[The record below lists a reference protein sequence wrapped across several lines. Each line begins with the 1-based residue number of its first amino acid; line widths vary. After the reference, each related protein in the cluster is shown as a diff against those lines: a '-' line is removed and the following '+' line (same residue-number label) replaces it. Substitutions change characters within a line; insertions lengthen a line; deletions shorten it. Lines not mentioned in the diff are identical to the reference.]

1 MVHAENDDVIRFLTD
16 QLERDGKTAPYYHAL
31 SRPAPAER
39 EATHRA
45 ITLAEVID
53 VPIVIVH
60 VSNAEARDEIAH
72 ANARG
77 LNIVGETC
85 PQYLMLT
92 ASDLEGLDME
102 GAKYVCSP
110 PPRDRSSQKACWEG
124 LARGTFAL
132 YSSDHCAFRYNDPAG
147 KLNAKGRSS
156 FRWVP
161 NGVPG
166 IAARLPILFSEGVI
180 KGRISLQQFVAL
192 TATNHARTYG
202 LYPRKGSIA
211 IGSDA
216 DIAIWDPER
225 QVTITHD
232 LLHDGADHTPY
243 EGLQVTGWPVS
254 TMVRGRFVVRDGD
267 LVGTKGFGEHVAWT
281 KV

>member
-16 QLERDGKTAPYYHAL
+16 RLERDGKTAPYCHAL
-31 SRPAPAER
+31 SRPVPAER

-60 VSNAEARDEIAH
+60 VSNAEARDEIAR

-110 PPRDRSSQKACWEG
+110 PPRDRSSQEACWEG

-132 YSSDHCAFRYNDPAG
+132 YSSMPKA
-147 KLNAKGRSS
+147 
-156 FRWVP
+156 
-161 NGVPG
+161 
-166 IAARLPILFSEGVI
+166 
-180 KGRISLQQFVAL
+180 
-192 TATNHARTYG
+192 
-202 LYPRKGSIA
+202 
-211 IGSDA
+211 
-216 DIAIWDPER
+216 
-225 QVTITHD
+225 
-232 LLHDGADHTPY
+232 
-243 EGLQVTGWPVS
+243 
-254 TMVRGRFVVRDGD
+254 
-267 LVGTKGFGEHVAWT
+267 
-281 KV
+281 